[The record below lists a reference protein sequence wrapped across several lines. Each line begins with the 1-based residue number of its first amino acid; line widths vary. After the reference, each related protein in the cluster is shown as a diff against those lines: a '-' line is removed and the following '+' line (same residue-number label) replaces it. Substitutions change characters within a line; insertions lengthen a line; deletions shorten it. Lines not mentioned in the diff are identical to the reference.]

1 MRAASDR
8 SESGTEI
15 ETESRRGLKE
25 KASSLLSRSRKSG
38 SFSFLLLSSKQQSVE
53 ISSDCRHDI
62 GALTHYRNSRELAMA
77 GPSQPP
83 SGQQQHP
90 AAADALALPAAA
102 RSAPLVLSP
111 ALAALVVG
119 GGRGGGGSIGN
130 GGGRREAPSTSSS
143 SAAAA
148 AAFSNAADG
157 SLALLRYDFVPT
169 TVDTEAPGRLTLDP
183 EERERRSR
191 EALPRGGGGVKRV
204 TTAAATTVPFPSRAA
219 WSLRGGS
226 EKTPLRPLQEQ
237 RGAAGRAAAAEQ
249 HRRALGQQQ
258 QQNQLSLPLRPRLL
272 LLASSSKAIAAA
284 EMTAD
289 ELVDCVAVFDET
301 KVSGRCTPWGRRS
314 GCGWSR
320 GRLRLRWLFLPA
332 LPLRPLWLRER
343 RK

>member
-169 TVDTEAPGRLTLDP
+169 TVDTEAPGKLTLDP
-183 EERERRSR
+183 RSGSVALERRC
-191 EALPRGGGGVKRV
+191 RGGGGGGQTSNNSSSNNCTVSFSGRLEPARRLGED
-204 TTAAATTVPFPSRAA
+204 TAATVAGAA
-219 WSLRGGS
+219 WSSRGGKNGGTAS
-226 EKTPLRPLQEQ
+226 A
-237 RGAAGRAAAAEQ
+237 GARTTATTKPAF
-249 HRRALGQQQ
+249 
-258 QQNQLSLPLRPRLL
+258 
-272 LLASSSKAIAAA
+272 ASSSA
-284 EMTAD
+284 
-289 ELVDCVAVFDET
+289 
-301 KVSGRCTPWGRRS
+301 SP
-314 GCGWSR
+314 
-320 GRLRLRWLFLPA
+320 P
-332 LPLRPLWLRER
+332 P
-343 RK
+343 